1 MYNTDYKRLN
11 SRADANIFG
20 HTKKIIYRGL
30 GPNQYTPLHHYVL
43 LSGNAELCNKTVCK
57 QFDKIKMTN
66 CDNILALKT
75 LLN

>member
-11 SRADANIFG
+11 SGADANIFG
-20 HTKKIIYRGL
+20 LTKKIIFRGL
-30 GPNQYTPLHHYVL
+30 GTNQYTPLRYVL
-43 LSGNAELCNKTVCK
+43 LSGNVELCNKTICK

-66 CDNILALKT
+66 CDNLLALKT